1 MMTRVNSPIFT
12 SSPYIIY
19 DLKKMFTKTSIIE
32 IAIFRKIAKILCL
45 ISQEKFPADEDKTE
59 LP

>member
-1 MMTRVNSPIFT
+1 
-12 SSPYIIY
+12 
-19 DLKKMFTKTSIIE
+19 MFTKTSIIE

-59 LP
+59 LPQYLPQDML